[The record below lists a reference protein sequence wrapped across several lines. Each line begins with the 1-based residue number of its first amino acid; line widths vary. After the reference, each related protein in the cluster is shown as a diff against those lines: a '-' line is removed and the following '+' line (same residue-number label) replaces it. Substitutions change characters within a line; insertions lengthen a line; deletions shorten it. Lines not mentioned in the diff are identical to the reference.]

1 MEETPRYTRLLY
13 GIILRNTRLL
23 LCIFHFICLY
33 LPSPPPTPT
42 YRHARLTCSSC
53 GVLARRSPFCLFW
66 SLRHCRPTRPVS
78 LTQLVVPRT
87 VLVLSPPRYLYCL
100 SVLRLPGNHR
110 INVSVCSRRPT
121 LVVLSHQSICLFS
134 FILLV
139 LFHRCICPV
148 SLTQPFLS
156 HRFTCPSR
164 SLYP

>member
-1 MEETPRYTRLLY
+1 MRGGDSKVHAPA
-13 GIILRNTRLL
+13 LRNNLAEYTFAPLYFSFHLL
-23 LCIFHFICLY
+23 VSAITTSHPY
-33 LPSPPPTPT
+33 L
-42 YRHARLTCSSC
+42 RLTCSSC